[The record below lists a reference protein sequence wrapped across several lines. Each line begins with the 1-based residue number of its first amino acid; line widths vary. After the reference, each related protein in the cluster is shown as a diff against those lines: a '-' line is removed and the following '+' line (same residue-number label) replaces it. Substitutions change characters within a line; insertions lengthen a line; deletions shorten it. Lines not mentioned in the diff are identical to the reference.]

1 MVILRCGHCES
12 SINTDEPQ
20 KRAREGCYFT
30 MRIWVDTINRYLHSN
45 AIKLKAET
53 TSDCDLIRQRCQ
65 TTSSTMEKLVIELL
79 IGGEMDN
86 VSARVVNGC
95 LGL

>member
-53 TSDCDLIRQRCQ
+53 TSDYDLIRQRCQ

-79 IGGEMDN
+79 IGGRWTM
-86 VSARVVNGC
+86 
-95 LGL
+95 